1 MPQGRVEVELSRWRG
16 EESPLP
22 GGGLLINDAYNANPA
37 SMRAALEH
45 LAEHEGR
52 TVAVLGEMAEL
63 GPTSPEYHQEIGE
76 LVSDLGIDVVLG
88 VGELARAYGGDW
100 VADAANAAERAPELV
115 QPGDVVLDQGL
126 ARCRARSRRGSSHRS
141 LRLVE
146 RVLAAGILAMA
157 ISILAGPKFIDFLRR
172 NEFGQHIREELPAEH
187 HLKQGT
193 PTMGGLLILFSM
205 AIPFLALSKY
215 TQAGLTV
222 FFVTL
227 ACGAIGFV
235 DDWFKVRH
243 RRSLGLN
250 GRWKLLLLAAIT
262 VGVGWSAHDI
272 GLSTDVYA
280 PILDWRI
287 TLTAFGFY
295 LLLFIVIAGAAN
307 GANLTDGIDGLA
319 VGVAMIA
326 LITFVAM
333 NVVTWIRSARDID
346 LRDASALDLAIL
358 GAALTGGAI
367 GFLWYNAFP
376 AEVIMGDTGSMA
388 LGGAI
393 GAFAVMT
400 KTELLLLLIGGIF
413 VVEAVSVILQVVSF
427 RYWGRRIFLMA
438 PIHHHFAM
446 KAWSETK
453 IMVRFW
459 ILAAIMC
466 AAAFALYYRYYLDF
480 RGLR

>member
-1 MPQGRVEVELSRWRG
+1 
-16 EESPLP
+16 
-22 GGGLLINDAYNANPA
+22 
-37 SMRAALEH
+37 
-45 LAEHEGR
+45 
-52 TVAVLGEMAEL
+52 
-63 GPTSPEYHQEIGE
+63 
-76 LVSDLGIDVVLG
+76 
-88 VGELARAYGGDW
+88 
-100 VADAANAAERAPELV
+100 
-115 QPGDVVLDQGL
+115 
-126 ARCRARSRRGSSHRS
+126 
-141 LRLVE
+141 VE
-146 RVLAAGILAMA
+146 RVLAAGIIAMA
-157 ISILAGPKFIDFLRR
+157 ISILAGPKFIEFLRR
-172 NEFGQHIREELPAEH
+172 NEFGQHIREELPADH

-205 AIPFLALSKY
+205 LVPFLILSKY

-222 FFVTL
+222 LFVTL
-227 ACGAIGFV
+227 ACAGIGFA
-235 DDWFKVRH
+235 DDWFKIRH

-250 GRWKLLLLAAIT
+250 GRWKLLLLAGIT
-262 VGVGWSAHDI
+262 LVVGWSVQDM

-287 TLTAFGFY
+287 GLSFGFY
-295 LLLFIVIAGAAN
+295 VLLFIIIAGSAN

-319 VGVAMIA
+319 VGVAIIA
-326 LITFVAM
+326 LITFAAM
-333 NVVTWIRSARDID
+333 NIVTWIRSARVIE

-459 ILAAIMC
+459 ILAAILC
-466 AAAFALYYRYYLDF
+466 AAAFALYYRFYLDF
-480 RGLR
+480 RALR

>member
-1 MPQGRVEVELSRWRG
+1 
-16 EESPLP
+16 
-22 GGGLLINDAYNANPA
+22 
-37 SMRAALEH
+37 
-45 LAEHEGR
+45 
-52 TVAVLGEMAEL
+52 
-63 GPTSPEYHQEIGE
+63 
-76 LVSDLGIDVVLG
+76 
-88 VGELARAYGGDW
+88 
-100 VADAANAAERAPELV
+100 
-115 QPGDVVLDQGL
+115 
-126 ARCRARSRRGSSHRS
+126 
-141 LRLVE
+141 VE
-146 RVLAAGILAMA
+146 RVLAAGIIAMA
-157 ISILAGPKFIDFLRR
+157 ISILAGPKFIEFLRR
-172 NEFGQHIREELPAEH
+172 NEFGQHIREELPADH

-193 PTMGGLLILFSM
+193 PTMGGLLIVFSM
-205 AIPFLALSKY
+205 LVPFLILSKY

-222 FFVTL
+222 LIVTL

-250 GRWKLLLLAAIT
+250 GRWKLLLLALIT
-262 VGVGWSAHDI
+262 LFVGWSVQDI

-280 PILDWRI
+280 PVVDWRI
-287 TLTAFGFY
+287 TLSFGFY

-319 VGVAMIA
+319 IGVAIIA
-326 LITFVAM
+326 LITFAAM
-333 NVVTWIRSARDID
+333 NIVTWIRSARVVE
-346 LRDASALDLAIL
+346 LRDASSLDLAIL

-466 AAAFALYYRYYLDF
+466 AAAFALYYRYYLQF